1 MSSCGINQEIR
12 ISPMTPLQHCVVDV
26 SVLRLRLVEVA
37 TAGGILFWL
46 GWHAAA
52 SF

>member
-1 MSSCGINQEIR
+1 MNGEIH
-12 ISPMTPLQHCVVDV
+12 ISPMTPLHHCVVDV
-26 SVLRLRLVEVA
+26 SVLRLRVVEVA
-37 TAGGILFWL
+37 IAAAILFWL